1 MAPFDS
7 TSAQPASARVLLA
20 LAWPIVLARATQ
32 AVVGFSDALMVA
44 PLGEETLAAVTT
56 GALDTFAFV
65 MLPMARSSSSRALR
79 RSCTGA
85 VSYRPCA
92 ATRSTA
98 WRSRCWPA

>member
-44 PLGEETLAAVTT
+44 PLG
-56 GALDTFAFV
+56 
-65 MLPMARSSSSRALR
+65 
-79 RSCTGA
+79 
-85 VSYRPCA
+85 
-92 ATRSTA
+92 
-98 WRSRCWPA
+98 